1 MYKHIDESKESKTEQ
16 MLPGQMGPGQLS
28 SNIKK
33 PESVSFIHSFFLSFF
48 LSFLSNF
55 PQQRKARASVPKR

>member
-1 MYKHIDESKESKTEQ
+1 MNDKVVGFLLLDDESLYVKIFFAAQAIK
-16 MLPGQMGPGQLS
+16 
-28 SNIKK
+28 SNSKK
-33 PESVSFIHSFFLSFF
+33 PESLSLILSFF